1 MRFDLRQTDGRQQ
14 PRRISGSHAAV
25 ACFDQYWRQPPRVGW
40 AKQRRRR
47 EEKLVVMHLAQ
58 REQIVYARNK
68 MLSLRQIE
76 ITEAQPQARRGA
88 PETVTAFAEEVQ
100 RPRQRL
106 DRPRRRARPHATEI
120 GRAHV

>member
-76 ITEAQPQARRGA
+76 RTEAQPQARRGA
-88 PETVTAFAEEVQ
+88 PEAVAAFAKKVQ
-100 RPRQRL
+100 RARQRL
-106 DRPRRRARPHATEI
+106 VHPRGRVRPPHTT
-120 GRAHV
+120 